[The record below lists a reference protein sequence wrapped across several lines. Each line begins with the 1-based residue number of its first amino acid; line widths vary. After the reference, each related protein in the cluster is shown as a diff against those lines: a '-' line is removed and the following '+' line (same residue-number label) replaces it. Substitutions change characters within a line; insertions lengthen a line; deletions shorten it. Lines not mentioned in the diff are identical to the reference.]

1 MTHGDLHTGNIIV
14 DNSSDLKITGIV
26 DWETGGGYSQYW
38 EYIKAV
44 QIPFIGRESDWDLFL
59 LNHAIGTYPDE
70 SYYIPL
76 GSSFAYGVYLE
87 EILANGWEFV
97 VRLVELKP

>member
-1 MTHGDLHTGNIIV
+1 MDLVRSCLREDHRIVMTHGDVHARNIIV

-26 DWETGGGYSQYW
+26 DWETGGGYPEYW

-59 LNHAIGTYPDE
+59 PNHAASARVFLT
-70 SYYIPL
+70 
-76 GSSFAYGVYLE
+76 
-87 EILANGWEFV
+87 
-97 VRLVELKP
+97 R